1 MNELKF
7 SATNRAL
14 IQRSAF
20 SEPFDLLVIGGGIT
34 GAGIALDAITRGL
47 KVLLVEKK
55 DFAWGTSSRSTK
67 LIHGGLRYLKQ
78 MEFGLVHEVGV
89 ERAIVHKNA
98 PHIVLPEKM
107 LLPIIEEG
115 SLGKMLSSLGL
126 WVYDRLANVEQEER
140 RKMLEKD
147 EVAQLEPLLRQDV
160 LLGGGLY
167 YEYRTDDARLTI
179 ETLKTAVEKG
189 AVVLNYTE
197 VYDFIYKDNAYVGGA
212 KVRDTLDGSLHEVK
226 AKRVV
231 NAAGPWVD
239 TLRAQNDKDLGKKRL
254 HLTKGVHIVVPYSKL
269 PIQQSVYFDVEQDN
283 RMIFAIPR
291 GNVTY
296 IGTTDTFYDQN
307 IDQPKANRADV
318 AYIIASINFMFP
330 SAKLNISDV
339 ESTWAGLRPLI
350 HQEGKSPSELSR
362 RDEIFYSESG
372 LISIAGGK
380 LTGYRKMAERV
391 LNFVYKTMRKKSCSV
406 TQNLALSG
414 GDFDSPEAIQ
424 AFIYRSFGESKQLE
438 ISLAAIQK
446 LFSKYGR
453 NISKIIDK
461 AYELK
466 PSLKDSNRCLLQ
478 AEVWYV
484 IHYEMTTNL
493 CDFFIRRTGML
504 YFERPAIAAVY
515 LEVADMMASALKW
528 SEAQKAEAIQEFEQ
542 EYQDVMSFQKA

>member
-197 VYDFIYKDNAYVGGA
+197 VYDFIYKDNAYVGG
-212 KVRDTLDGSLHEVK
+212 HY
-226 AKRVV
+226 
-231 NAAGPWVD
+231 
-239 TLRAQNDKDLGKKRL
+239 
-254 HLTKGVHIVVPYSKL
+254 H
-269 PIQQSVYFDVEQDN
+269 
-283 RMIFAIPR
+283 
-291 GNVTY
+291 
-296 IGTTDTFYDQN
+296 
-307 IDQPKANRADV
+307 
-318 AYIIASINFMFP
+318 
-330 SAKLNISDV
+330 
-339 ESTWAGLRPLI
+339 
-350 HQEGKSPSELSR
+350 
-362 RDEIFYSESG
+362 
-372 LISIAGGK
+372 
-380 LTGYRKMAERV
+380 
-391 LNFVYKTMRKKSCSV
+391 
-406 TQNLALSG
+406 
-414 GDFDSPEAIQ
+414 
-424 AFIYRSFGESKQLE
+424 FIYT
-438 ISLAAIQK
+438 
-446 LFSKYGR
+446 
-453 NISKIIDK
+453 N
-461 AYELK
+461 
-466 PSLKDSNRCLLQ
+466 SN
-478 AEVWYV
+478 
-484 IHYEMTTNL
+484 T
-493 CDFFIRRTGML
+493 
-504 YFERPAIAAVY
+504 
-515 LEVADMMASALKW
+515 
-528 SEAQKAEAIQEFEQ
+528 
-542 EYQDVMSFQKA
+542 